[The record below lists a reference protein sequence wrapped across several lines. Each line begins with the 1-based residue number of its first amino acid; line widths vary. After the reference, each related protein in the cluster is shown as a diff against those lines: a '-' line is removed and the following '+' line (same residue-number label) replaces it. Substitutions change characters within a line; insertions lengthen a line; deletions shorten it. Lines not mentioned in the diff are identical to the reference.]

1 MVSRSLSNSYS
12 SCCFKS
18 FHGREAKKKKIT
30 TERDGSSRR
39 GSAVMNQTR
48 IHEDSGL
55 NPGLSQWVKDPVL
68 S

>member
-1 MVSRSLSNSYS
+1 MGEKL
-12 SCCFKS
+12 KK
-18 FHGREAKKKKIT
+18 KKKKIT

-68 S
+68 SWAVV